1 MKISELPTCPV
12 HLAVTG
18 IVPYI
23 HVADVQRSIEFYAR
37 LGMECES
44 RFGPEGRPYWARM
57 KSPGG
62 MLMLGLADGA
72 VDPRVQATMFYLYT
86 PDLVGLR
93 EYLVASGLRDGG
105 SYAGDTGIDE
115 FPASGVVFDIRHPD
129 YLPKGEMRV
138 HDPDGYVVLIACSAE
153 GPR

>member
-1 MKISELPTCPV
+1 MKISELPFCPPG
-12 HLAVTG
+12 LAVTG

-44 RFGPEGRPYWARM
+44 RFGPEGKPYWARM

-72 VDPRVQATMFYLYT
+72 VDPRVQATLFYLYT
-86 PDLVGLR
+86 PDLVAMR
-93 EYLVASGLRDGG
+93 AHLVENGLRDGG
-105 SYAGDTGIDE
+105 SYAGDNVADP
-115 FPASGVVFDIRHPD
+115 FPASGVVFEIRHPA
-129 YLPKGEMRV
+129 YLPLGEMRV
-138 HDPDGYVVLIACSAE
+138 HDPDGYVLMIARSPE
-153 GPR
+153 GS

>member
-1 MKISELPTCPV
+1 MKLSDLPTCPPD
-12 HLAVTG
+12 LAVTG

-62 MLMLGLADGA
+62 MLMLGLADGP
-72 VDPRVQATMFYLYT
+72 VDPRIQATLFYLYT
-86 PDLVGLR
+86 PDLAAMR
-93 EYLVASGLRDGG
+93 EFLVANGLRDGG
-105 SYAGDTGIDE
+105 AYAGDTASDP
-115 FPASGVVFDIRHPD
+115 FPSSGVVFDIRHPA

-138 HDPDGYVVLIACSAE
+138 HDPDGYVLMIACTPE
-153 GPR
+153 GQT

>member
-1 MKISELPTCPV
+1 MKISELPTCPPD
-12 HLAVTG
+12 LAVTG

-44 RFGPEGRPYWARM
+44 RFGPEGKPYWARM

-72 VDPRVQATMFYLYT
+72 VDPRVQATLLYLYT
-86 PDLVGLR
+86 PDLVALR
-93 EYLVASGLRDGG
+93 EYLVENGLRDGG
-105 SYAGDTGIDE
+105 SYSGDNVADP
-115 FPASGVVFDIRHPD
+115 FPASGVVFEIRHPD
-129 YLPKGEMRV
+129 YLPMGEMRV
-138 HDPDGYVVLIACSAE
+138 HDPDGYVLMIARTPES
-153 GPR
+153 P